1 MNLLEPDTAHLL
13 LKWKPML
20 DHCTKISEWTEPVEI
35 AWLAEAAKHH
45 TFIAEVGSYKG
56 KSAKAMAWECSG
68 KIVCVDSFHD
78 PIRETGENGNEV
90 KATFEQNLRTE
101 LENGKVT
108 LAQFTSIAG
117 AEFCKTAYGCVP
129 FDMIFL
135 DASHDRENVRKDLE
149 AWLPLLKPGGLFCG
163 HDYQHAQG
171 GVKAALQELGII
183 TQVVCGSIWV
193 KQQRLPGPYRP
204 AA

>member
-1 MNLLEPDTAHLL
+1 MNLTEPNLSQLL
-13 LKWKPML
+13 SIWKPML

-35 AWLAEAAKHH
+35 AWLAEAAKQH

-56 KSAKAMAWECSG
+56 KSAKAMAWECPG
-68 KIVCVDSFHD
+68 KIICVDSFHD

-90 KATFEQNLRTE
+90 KATFEQNLKYE
-101 LENGKVT
+101 LETGKVT
-108 LAQFTSIAG
+108 LVQLTSTAG
-117 AEFCKTAYGCVP
+117 AQFCKTTYGPAP

-135 DASHDRENVRKDLE
+135 DASHDKENVRKDLE

-171 GVKAALQELGII
+171 GVKAAIQELKLE
-183 TQVVCGSIWV
+183 TQIVCGSIWI
-193 KQQRLPGPYRP
+193 KQQMLPGPYRP